1 MKRYFTGKLFTAI
14 LLGGAGFLLLPSY
27 VINKPVTPADETAPA
42 LNFSAQAVVNG
53 LQSPVDMAFLGNGD
67 MLIAEQSGKVRL
79 VRNGKLQAQPV
90 LDLSSK
96 FNKLLPVDVRGLLG
110 IALHPKFNS
119 NRKIYVF
126 YTAPTS
132 LDKIDHTN
140 IIAEYVLPKD
150 MSQLDANNGKVIL
163 TTDQPGQGDNGGC
176 LRFGPDGYLYLAIG
190 DGGGGG
196 DRHGPVGNGQNL
208 NTLLSKILR
217 IDVNTAA
224 TMNVAYS
231 IPKDNPF
238 VGKADVK
245 PEIWAYGLRNA
256 WRFSFDKATKQLFT
270 ADVGEGLY
278 EEVDIVEKG
287 GNYGWRM
294 IEGNHCFNPKEGC
307 DFNGTIK
314 PITEYDH
321 KSGISIIGGYVY
333 NGKQLPTLK
342 GKYLFADW
350 AGPLY
355 YIQKTGAEW
364 HRGKVTLRNYPE
376 NIKVIA
382 FGEDPSGE
390 LYVIANGG
398 TLMADVKGAIYKVTN

>member
-1 MKRYFTGKLFTAI
+1 M
-14 LLGGAGFLLLPSY
+14 
-27 VINKPVTPADETAPA
+27 
-42 LNFSAQAVVNG
+42 VNG